1 MRDLPPVR
9 PYVIPPPAVLGRW
22 RDYLRERHFSATTT
36 RQRLKIVSSWV
47 AEHSDWASLTWQDA
61 EQHVASLRLSPASER
76 VYLAHL
82 RAFYRWARGVALVAD
97 ARPSEGVVDCWR
109 TYSEQRGYASN
120 TVIARVQVARQW
132 LEWAGD
138 DWPAASWR
146 DVEDYLRGLSLSP
159 NSRRVHLS
167 NLRAFYRWSR
177 REGFGVLD
185 PTDLVESPRTRPYL
199 PRPADELSIAATL
212 ATVDPPVQAMIAVMA
227 TAGLRCCEI
236 AAADWEDLN
245 LDLATLRV
253 HGKGG
258 RDRIAYL
265 APAAVRHLASL
276 DGTTC
281 PIWPGTHRPRLSA
294 PRVSMIV
301 NRAFR
306 AAGHTTTAHQ
316 LRHRAATRALAL
328 SGDLTLVRDLLGH
341 ATVGTTER
349 YAQVVNDRVESL
361 ARRIGL
367 PGGPHDTAAEPATPE
382 PSSR

>member
-1 MRDLPPVR
+1 MAIFPR
-9 PYVIPPPAVLGRW
+9 PSILIPPPAILGRW
-22 RDYLRERHFSATTT
+22 RDYLRERHFSARPAAATQD
-36 RQRLKIVSSWV
+36 RQQLG

-61 EQHVASLRLSPASER
+61 EQHVASLRLSPASKR

-82 RAFYRWARGVALVAD
+82 RAFYRWARGVSLVAD
-97 ARPSEGVVDCWR
+97 ARPSEGGVDCWR

-227 TAGLRCCEI
+227 TAGLRCCES
-236 AAADWEDLN
+236 AAPDGGDLN
-245 LDLATLRV
+245 LDLAVASPAKADATASPTSHQLPSDISFTRRHHLPDLARDPPPPPLR
-253 HGKGG
+253 
-258 RDRIAYL
+258 
-265 APAAVRHLASL
+265 S
-276 DGTTC
+276 
-281 PIWPGTHRPRLSA
+281 
-294 PRVSMIV
+294 RVSMIV

-306 AAGHTTTAHQ
+306 AAGRTTTAHQ
-316 LRHRAATRALAL
+316 LRHRAATTPRP
-328 SGDLTLVRDLLGH
+328 
-341 ATVGTTER
+341 VG
-349 YAQVVNDRVESL
+349 
-361 ARRIGL
+361 
-367 PGGPHDTAAEPATPE
+367 
-382 PSSR
+382 